1 MTEIQLGGADSNN
14 KYLSE
19 IRNTVV
25 SVALSQAVFGR
36 ADWAIML
43 SCFACL
49 WAEVV
54 EKFVDTGAWKLEDLL
69 EVLRSGKLPSHVR
82 MYTQAHGCAPHPW
95 VFFDIYHRSGE
106 HCKRPPAKRDATG
119 RFAKHPCKKSRK
131 GARSN

>member
-1 MTEIQLGGADSNN
+1 MTEIQQLSADSN
-14 KYLSE
+14 KYLAE
-19 IRNTVV
+19 IENTVV

-69 EVLRSGKLPSHVR
+69 EVLRSGQLTSPVAV
-82 MYTQAHGCAPHPW
+82 YTQAHGFAPHPW

-106 HCKRPPAKRDATG
+106 HCKRPPAKRAATG

-131 GARSN
+131 DARSN